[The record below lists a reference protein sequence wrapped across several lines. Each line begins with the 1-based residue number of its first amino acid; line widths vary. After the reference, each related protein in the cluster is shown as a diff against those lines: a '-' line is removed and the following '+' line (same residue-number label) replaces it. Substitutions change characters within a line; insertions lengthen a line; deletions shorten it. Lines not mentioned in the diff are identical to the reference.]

1 MFEKKTFDVSFKK
14 SLRKVTGAEKIV
26 RAELAILSRTVL
38 EAVHA
43 SGDIG
48 YVNQLIAVLSP
59 VNKKVAR
66 IYFKYFTGFSFDE
79 VSNLFSK
86 KSKKRYD
93 EAHRAAMT
101 LLEDPNQ
108 NIWTWAERHIE
119 VEPKAFKIEK
129 VSEYFTRALKQGAA
143 AGVSQVEIMR
153 AIIKCGVTADTII
166 TCMTDLGFDVVDE
179 TENKID
185 PAPEKKMEDAPY

>member
-1 MFEKKTFDVSFKK
+1 MFEKKLFDVSFKK

-26 RAELAILSRTVL
+26 RGELSILSRSVL

-43 SGDIG
+43 TGDIG

-93 EAHRAAMT
+93 EAHRASVEFLA
-101 LLEDPNQ
+101 DPHN

-119 VEPKAFKIEK
+119 VEPKSFKVEK
-129 VSEYFTRALKQGAA
+129 IAEYFTRALKQGAA
-143 AGVSQVEIMR
+143 AGVDQVTIMR
-153 AIIKCGVTADTII
+153 AIIKCGITADTII
-166 TCMTDLGFDVVDE
+166 ACMDDLGFEVNDADG
-179 TENKID
+179 NILQAK
-185 PAPEKKMEDAPY
+185 PEQPLPDALV